1 MLVHPSGMERI
12 RSGRAYCAICGEV
25 IRPEEDALVSPDFL
39 ADETDPFWR
48 FSDAPM
54 HRACFLVWDR
64 RKAFIA
70 RYNRMARRWLAPDGS
85 HLHLTS
91 EGDIVTRQRRDRLG

>member
-1 MLVHPSGMERI
+1 MDRI
-12 RSGRAYCAICGEV
+12 AAGRAYCALCGDP
-25 IRPEEDALVSPDFL
+25 IRPDEDALVTPDFI
-39 ADETDPFWR
+39 ADETDPLWR

-70 RYNRMARRWLAPDGS
+70 RYNRLARCLVASDGS
-85 HLHLTS
+85 HPLMTS
-91 EGDIVTRQRRDRLG
+91 EGEIVRRPGPGMAPGRPQP